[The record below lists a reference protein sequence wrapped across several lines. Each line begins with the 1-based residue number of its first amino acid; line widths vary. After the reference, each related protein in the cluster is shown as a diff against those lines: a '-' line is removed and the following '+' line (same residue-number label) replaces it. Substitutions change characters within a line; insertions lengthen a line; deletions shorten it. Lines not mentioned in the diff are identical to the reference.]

1 MEQLSGRH
9 RAQLEEILAQREK
22 ALREDIHREMIQQED
37 FAQVAGESP
46 DPGDLSFADL
56 SVDLGNAS
64 VTRDLHELRAVEQ
77 ARQRLR
83 SGRYGECVSCGY
95 PIPFERLLVIPTSER
110 CARCQQNF
118 EHTHQGGKRGA
129 TM

>member
-22 ALREDIHREMIQQED
+22 ALREDIHREIIQQED

-64 VTRDLHELRAVEQ
+64 VTRDLHELRAVEH

-83 SGRYGECVSCGY
+83 SGR
-95 PIPFERLLVIPTSER
+95 
-110 CARCQQNF
+110 
-118 EHTHQGGKRGA
+118 
-129 TM
+129 